1 MLETRFKVIFLLVV
15 LFAASLPVI
24 AILRGTVSTPFEAE
38 PRPAEQDQGASNPEP
53 ASAEEPLEEELVVI
67 PAGPTGAGLMSSL
80 SGGFTSTSF

>member
-38 PRPAEQDQGASNPEP
+38 PRPAEQDQEP
-53 ASAEEPLEEELVVI
+53 QS
-67 PAGPTGAGLMSSL
+67 
-80 SGGFTSTSF
+80 